1 MSFEKSMDISDK
13 QAITWLNKFYLDKNV
28 VAIKDLYSNGSYNEI
43 LAVGRKEASHSS
55 FLSWLLDMNGSHGLQ
70 GFTLLQLLKIVLR
83 RSLQQHVDSVL
94 RQFMAEIYNEKVQFN
109 DMTVGKE
116 IYLNKGRTDIEIHTS
131 AILGNTNRNLHIII
145 ENKVKSTERE
155 KQTQKY
161 FDHYSRNMREDD
173 CLIGVYLSPKHDEIL
188 NAQNKPS
195 CTCKQFV
202 EINYQDI
209 LSDILEPALQ
219 RSLKERV
226 KFIIKEYIR
235 CLGMPIADIDN
246 KNRKKTIMATSN
258 EVRDMLK
265 TFWDEHN
272 ELLIAVMDTIA
283 NDPEQDNEVREKAS
297 ALSTATKSA
306 GKDKTH
312 YEFNDKLHKGK
323 SALIAGV
330 VSFLVEKK
338 VPVNKI
344 CQEWQTFIEKQQ
356 GTTDDFGLSG
366 KGAWTIERHQ
376 ELSKEELAKEHKVL
390 KEKSHPFVYDMEGYN
405 AKKDQQRKN
414 HNLEHNY
421 TQCTD
426 GEGTSCF
433 YYNQWSW
440 KNIDYFIKFYRE
452 RFQKKYNKTIEL
464 RY

>member
-1 MSFEKSMDISDK
+1 MDISDK
-13 QAITWLNKFYLDKNV
+13 KAITWLNKFYLDKNV

-43 LAVGRKEASHSS
+43 LAVGRREVSHSS
-55 FLSWLLDMNGSHGLQ
+55 FLSWLFDMNGSHGLQ
-70 GFTLLQLLKIVLR
+70 GFALLQLLKIVLR
-83 RSLQQHVDSVL
+83 RGLQQRVKTNL
-94 RQFMAEIYNEKVQFN
+94 RLFIAEIYNEKVSFN
-109 DMTVGKE
+109 DMTVSKE
-116 IYLNKGRTDIEIHTS
+116 VFVNAGRTDIEIHS
-131 AILGNTNRNLHIII
+131 SVVFGNTRKNLHVII

-155 KQTQKY
+155 NQTQKY
-161 FDHYSRNMREDD
+161 YEQYCRNLGIDD
-173 CLIGVYLSPKHDEIL
+173 CLVGVYLSPKHDEIL
-188 NAQNKPS
+188 DAQNKPS
-195 CTCKQFV
+195 CSCKEFV

-219 RSLKERV
+219 RSINDRI

-265 TFWDEHN
+265 AFWDEHN
-272 ELLIAVMDTIA
+272 ELLIAVMETIA

-297 ALSTATKSA
+297 ALSSATVSA

-323 SALIAGV
+323 SALIAAV
-330 VSFLVEKK
+330 ISFLTNQKVSVEE
-338 VPVNKI
+338 I
-344 CQEWQTFIEKQQ
+344 CKEWNAFINIQH
-356 GTTDDFGLSG
+356 GTKADFAENGNG
-366 KGAWTIERHQ
+366 VWTIDRHQ
-376 ELSKEELAKEHKVL
+376 EFTKEELAKEHKIL
-390 KEKSHPFVYDMEGYN
+390 KDKSHPFLYDIDGYN
-405 AKKDQQRKN
+405 AIKDQSRNN

-421 TQCTD
+421 SQCSD
-426 GEGTSCF
+426 GEGMSCF

-452 RFQKKYNKTIEL
+452 CYQGKYNKTIEL

>member
-55 FLSWLLDMNGSHGLQ
+55 FLSWLFDMNGSHGLQ
-70 GFTLLQLLKIVLR
+70 GFALLQLLKIVLR
-83 RSLQQHVDSVL
+83 RGLQQHVDSALV
-94 RQFMAEIYNEKVQFN
+94 QFMAEIYNEKVQFN

-116 IYLNKGRTDIEIHTS
+116 VYLNTGRTDIEIHTS
-131 AILGNTNRNLHIII
+131 AILGSVSKNLYVII

-155 KQTQKY
+155 NQTQKY
-161 FDHYSRNMREDD
+161 FDHYSRIIGKDD

-195 CTCKQFV
+195 CSCKQFV

-219 RSLKERV
+219 RSLNERV

-265 TFWDEHN
+265 AFWDEHN
-272 ELLIAVMDTIA
+272 ELLIAVMETIA

-297 ALSTATKSA
+297 ALSSATRSA

-323 SALIAGV
+323 NALIAGV
-330 VSFLVEKK
+330 LSFLMSQNVSVEE
-338 VPVNKI
+338 I
-344 CQEWQTFIEKQQ
+344 CQEWKAFIEKQK
-356 GTTDDFGLSG
+356 GTIDDFGE
-366 KGAWTIERHQ
+366 KEMNTWTIDRHQ
-376 ELSKEELAKEHKVL
+376 ELTKEELAKEHKVL
-390 KEKSHPFVYDMEGYN
+390 REKSHPFVYDMEGYN
-405 AKKDQQRKN
+405 AKKDQHRIN

-421 TQCTD
+421 SQCTD

-452 RFQKKYNKTIEL
+452 CFQGKYNKAIEL

>member
-1 MSFEKSMDISDK
+1 MSMDISDK
-13 QAITWLNKFYLDKNV
+13 KAITWLNKFYLDKNV

-55 FLSWLLDMNGSHGLQ
+55 FLSWLFDMNGSHGLQ
-70 GFTLLQLLKIVLR
+70 GFALLQLLKIVLR
-83 RSLQQHVDSVL
+83 RGLQQRVKSEL
-94 RQFMAEIYNEKVQFN
+94 GQFMAEIYNEKVQFN
-109 DMTVGKE
+109 DMTVSKE
-116 IYLNKGRTDIEIHTS
+116 VFVNTGRTDIEIRS
-131 AILGNTNRNLHIII
+131 SVALGSTRKNLHIII
-145 ENKVKSTERE
+145 ENKVKATERE
-155 KQTQKY
+155 NQTQKY
-161 FDHYSRNMREDD
+161 YDYYSLNLGKDD
-173 CLIGVYLSPKHDEIL
+173 CLVGVFLSPKHDEIL

-195 CTCKQFV
+195 CSCKEFV

-219 RSLKERV
+219 RSINERV

-246 KNRKKTIMATSN
+246 KQRKKTIMATSN

-265 TFWDEHN
+265 AFWDEHN
-272 ELLIAVMDTIA
+272 ELLIAVMETIA

-297 ALSTATKSA
+297 ALSSATVSA

-323 SALIAGV
+323 SALIAAV
-330 VSFLVEKK
+330 ISFLTNQKVTVEE
-338 VPVNKI
+338 I
-344 CQEWQTFIEKQQ
+344 CQKWQDFINSQQ
-356 GTTDDFGLSG
+356 GTLADFGP
-366 KGAWTIERHQ
+366 KGDGVWTIDRHQ
-376 ELSKEELAKEHKVL
+376 ELTKEELAKEHNIL
-390 KEKSHPFVYDMEGYN
+390 KAKSHPFVYDFDRYN
-405 AKKDQQRKN
+405 AQKDQKRNN

-421 TQCTD
+421 SQCSD
-426 GEGTSCF
+426 VEGMSCF

-452 RFQKKYNKTIEL
+452 CYQNKYNKTIEL